1 MSSSCPAPF
10 GPGKGTQT
18 QPHDAAEMPLT
29 CRNHRF
35 KVKQDGVTRS
45 AADMLAYQGVTLDQ
59 LEAVMKKNGVVP
71 GALWCGVQRAGYSRD
86 GRTDAGHCMG
96 VLFL

>member
-59 LEAVMKKNGVVP
+59 LEAVMKKHGVAP
-71 GALWCGVQRAGYSRD
+71 GALWCAACRVQ
-86 GRTDAGHCMG
+86 
-96 VLFL
+96 

>member
-1 MSSSCPAPF
+1 MSRALQCLNEFKLSSTVWARE
-10 GPGKGTQT
+10 GY
-18 QPHDAAEMPLT
+18 AARSRVMRLKCRLT

-59 LEAVMKKNGVVP
+59 LEAVMKKHGVVP
-71 GALWCGVQRAGYSRD
+71 GALWWRVQ
-86 GRTDAGHCMG
+86 
-96 VLFL
+96 